1 MRKRTER
8 CDTHH
13 GTYHTTGSKGRRS
26 MAADIPATD
35 FNEPLL
41 AKAVEQ
47 LSPDEVHALLF
58 GAIRLDTEGTVTFY
72 SDAER
77 RLSGYPK
84 TVVGHKFFTEIAPC
98 MNNASFLG
106 RIERALETGRLD
118 IRFGYVGDF
127 LSKDIEVEVRVQSAT
142 NSGCWI
148 FIRRED

>member
-1 MRKRTER
+1 M
-8 CDTHH
+8 
-13 GTYHTTGSKGRRS
+13 S
-26 MAADIPATD
+26 ADIAIPD
-35 FNEPLL
+35 YNEPLF

-47 LSPDEVHALLF
+47 LSPEQVHALPF

-77 RLSGYPK
+77 RLSGYRK

-98 MNNASFLG
+98 MNNPSFRG

-127 LSKDIEVEVRVQSAT
+127 PAEEIEVEVRVQSAT
-142 NSGCWI
+142 SGGCWI
-148 FIRRED
+148 FIRREG